1 MIVNGAFAH
10 VDNLHMEWHGEA
22 FYRQDREAQMVDKL
36 APAITTLGKARY
48 NADNLDFSIF

>member
-1 MIVNGAFAH
+1 MMVSGAFAH

-36 APAITTLGKARY
+36 APAITAIGKAG
-48 NADNLDFSIF
+48 DNTDDLDLSIF

>member
-1 MIVNGAFAH
+1 MMVSGAFAH
-10 VDNLHMEWHGEA
+10 VDNLHMEWHGET

-36 APAITTLGKARY
+36 APAITALGKARY

>member
-1 MIVNGAFAH
+1 MVVSGAFAH